1 MDRENCLY
9 LWLMNGNY
17 TTLSRAT
24 GSDEKPRA
32 TANFSEHYRLFG
44 GGCLVQEDKY
54 NASPSLAGYIFQC
67 RLALLFGLRML
78 KKKPNGQISIEKF
91 DDVAFD
97 TDNLADC
104 LIQAKHHIAPKS
116 LSDVSVDLW
125 KTMRIWIGHFKEGAI
140 SASDLRFNL
149 ITTATA
155 SSGSAM
161 ELLRPGASHEAITEA
176 CKLLR
181 QAAKDSTNQVSMIG
195 RKAFLDLT
203 DDEAEALLARIDVLD
218 RHPNL
223 IDVMDEIEGELI
235 LLSPDHV
242 STIAEYL
249 EGWWLG
255 VVGKCLLTEGNAS
268 IPVQHIIVKAS
279 EIGNLFKQNS
289 LPVDDPSALGAK
301 EYTIDDESAVFVKQ
315 MRAVKLNENAIH
327 RGVQDFYR
335 AAAQRSK
342 WARENLL
349 LDGEASKYDSG
360 LRDRFERKFDSD
372 VENVIPGDDESAK
385 RFGRQMCHWASQQE
399 VQFRNVVETWITAGS
414 FHSLSD
420 RLEIGWHP
428 DYLDLLSAPLESE
441 DA

>member
-1 MDRENCLY
+1 MI
-9 LWLMNGNY
+9 
-17 TTLSRAT
+17 
-24 GSDEKPRA
+24 
-32 TANFSEHYRLFG
+32 
-44 GGCLVQEDKY
+44 QEDKY
-54 NASPSLAGYIFQC
+54 NASPSLAGYMFQC
-67 RLALLFGLRML
+67 RLALLFGLQML

-97 TDNLADC
+97 TDDVADC
-104 LIQAKHHIAPKS
+104 LIQAKHHITPKS

-125 KTMRIWIGHFKEGAI
+125 KTMRIWIEQFKQGTI
-140 SASDLRFNL
+140 TASDVRYNL

-161 ELLRPGASHEAITEA
+161 ELLRPGAGADAVTEA

-181 QAAKDSTNQVSMIG
+181 QAAKSSKKKDSLPG
-195 RKAFLDLT
+195 RMAFLELT
-203 DDEAEALLARIDVLD
+203 VEEANTLLARINVLD
-218 RHPNL
+218 CHPNL

-242 STIAEYL
+242 STVAEYL

-279 EIGNLFKQNS
+279 EIGNLFKQDG

-301 EYTIDDESAVFVKQ
+301 EYTVDDESAVFVKQ
-315 MRAVKLNENAIH
+315 MRAVRLNEKAIH

-349 LDGEASKYDSG
+349 LDGEASKYDAG
-360 LRDRFERKFDSD
+360 LRDRFERKFDAD
-372 VENVIPGDDESAK
+372 VEDASQQDDESASK
-385 RFGRQMCHWASQQE
+385 FGRQMCHWASQQE

-428 DYLDLLSAPLESE
+428 DYLRLLSAPVVTE

>member
-1 MDRENCLY
+1 M
-9 LWLMNGNY
+9 
-17 TTLSRAT
+17 
-24 GSDEKPRA
+24 
-32 TANFSEHYRLFG
+32 
-44 GGCLVQEDKY
+44 
-54 NASPSLAGYIFQC
+54 AGYLFQC
-67 RLALLFGLRML
+67 RLALLRGLQTL

-97 TDNLADC
+97 TDDVADC
-104 LIQAKHHIAPKS
+104 LIQAKHHITPKS

-125 KTMRIWIGHFKEGAI
+125 KTMRIWIEQFKQGALT
-140 SASDLRFNL
+140 ASDLRFNL

-161 ELLRPGASHEAITEA
+161 ELLRPGAGTDAIAEA

-181 QAAKDSTNQVSMIG
+181 QAAKNSENKNSMPG
-195 RKAFLDLT
+195 RTAFLELT

-223 IDVMDEIEGELI
+223 IDVMGEIEGELI

-242 STIAEYL
+242 STLAGYL

-255 VVGKCLLTEGNAS
+255 VVGKCLVTEGSAS

-279 EIGNLFKQNS
+279 EIGNLFKQDG

-301 EYTIDDESAVFVKQ
+301 EYTVDDESAVFVKQ
-315 MRAVKLNENAIH
+315 MRAVKLNEPAVH

-349 LDGEASKYDSG
+349 LDGEAAKYDSG
-360 LRDRFERKFDSD
+360 LRDRFERKFDAAIED
-372 VENVIPGDDESAK
+372 VVLGDDEGATK
-385 RFGRQMCHWASQQE
+385 FGRQMCHWASQQE

-428 DYLDLLSAPLESE
+428 DYLNLLSAPVVTE

>member
-1 MDRENCLY
+1 
-9 LWLMNGNY
+9 
-17 TTLSRAT
+17 LS
-24 GSDEKPRA
+24 
-32 TANFSEHYRLFG
+32 FFG
-44 GGCLVQEDKY
+44 GSNLIQEDKY
-54 NASPSLAGYIFQC
+54 NASPSLAGYMFQC
-67 RLALLFGLRML
+67 RLALLFGLQML

-97 TDNLADC
+97 TDDVADC
-104 LIQAKHHIAPKS
+104 LIQAKHHITPKS

-125 KTMRIWIGHFKEGAI
+125 KTMRIWIEQFKQGTI
-140 SASDLRFNL
+140 TASDVRYNL

-161 ELLRPGASHEAITEA
+161 ELLRPGAGADAVTEA

-181 QAAKDSTNQVSMIG
+181 QAAKSSKKKDSLPG
-195 RKAFLDLT
+195 RMAFLELT
-203 DDEAEALLARIDVLD
+203 VEEANTLLARINVLD
-218 RHPNL
+218 CHPNL

-242 STIAEYL
+242 STVAEYL

-279 EIGNLFKQNS
+279 EIGNLFKQDG

-301 EYTIDDESAVFVKQ
+301 EYTVDDESAVFVKQ
-315 MRAVKLNENAIH
+315 MRAVRLNEKAIH

-349 LDGEASKYDSG
+349 LDGEASKYDAG
-360 LRDRFERKFDSD
+360 LRDRFERKFDAD
-372 VENVIPGDDESAK
+372 VEDASQQDDESASK
-385 RFGRQMCHWASQQE
+385 FGRQMCHWASQQE

-428 DYLDLLSAPLESE
+428 DYLRLLSAPVVTE